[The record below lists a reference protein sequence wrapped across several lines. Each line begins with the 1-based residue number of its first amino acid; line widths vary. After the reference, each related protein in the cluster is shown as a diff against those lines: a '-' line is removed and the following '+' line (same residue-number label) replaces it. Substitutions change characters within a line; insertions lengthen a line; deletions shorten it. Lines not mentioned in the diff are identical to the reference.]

1 MAGRGGHEKTLCE
14 LKQHL
19 AFDTIPTQDW
29 DANSAWLLLSAL
41 THNLFRRFQLA
52 TGASERCNGP
62 KRTYRWMLESL
73 RTVRYELLN
82 IPAKIARPEGR
93 LELRLAA
100 TPETQRRI
108 TQILE
113 TLAQPA

>member
-1 MAGRGGHEKTLCE
+1 
-14 LKQHL
+14 
-19 AFDTIPTQDW
+19 
-29 DANSAWLLLSAL
+29 
-41 THNLFRRFQLA
+41 
-52 TGASERCNGP
+52 
-62 KRTYRWMLESL
+62 MLESL

-100 TPETQRRI
+100 SPETQRRI

-113 TLAQPA
+113 ALLQPA